1 MHTLHAGVPLSS
13 LDIIC
18 SVLSKACVKWSFCKN
33 PGHVEAG
40 SCKASCILVPRRCVQ
55 VEARKEPRVL
65 GQVMVE
71 GPFGAD
77 RRAESA

>member
-1 MHTLHAGVPLSS
+1 MLCFVK
-13 LDIIC
+13 
-18 SVLSKACVKWSFCKN
+18 SVCEMELLQVVQN
-33 PGHVEAG
+33 PGHLEAG
-40 SCKASCILVPRRCVQ
+40 SRKASCILVPRRCVQ